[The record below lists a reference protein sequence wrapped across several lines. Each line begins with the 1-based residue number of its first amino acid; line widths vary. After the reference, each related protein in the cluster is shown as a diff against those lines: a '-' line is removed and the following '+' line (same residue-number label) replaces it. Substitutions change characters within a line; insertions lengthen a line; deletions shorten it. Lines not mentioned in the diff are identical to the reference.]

1 MIVGIARIRLRMPES
16 LSLKAK
22 RGIVKSVCARI
33 QNKFSV
39 ACAEVESRDSWQLT
53 EIGIACVSNE
63 RGHADSVLGHVIH
76 YVESSRLDCEVLDIE
91 TELIDV

>member
-1 MIVGIARIRLRMPES
+1 MIVGIARIRLRMPET

-22 RGIVKSVCARI
+22 RGIVKSVCGRI
-33 QNKFSV
+33 QNKFAV
-39 ACAEVESRDSWQLT
+39 ACAEVEAHDSWQLT

-63 RGHADSVLGHVIH
+63 RGHADSILSHVIQF
-76 YVESSRLDCEVLDIE
+76 VESSRLDCEVLDVE